1 MLFGAGKQ
9 GEWQYLLC
17 CNLQCC
23 LVQAS
28 KASGN
33 IYFVVICSVVF
44 GAGKQ
49 GEWQYLLCC
58 NLQCCLVQAR
68 RWERAVTLLCCVET
82 ECSACLNCRPT
93 GPLSLCVAVTS
104 ALFPGTTA
112 RAVSLGPFDWLLV
125 ALDIAIGTRA
135 LAVRV

>member
-1 MLFGAGKQ
+1 MQASKASGSIYFVVICSVAFGAGKQ

-23 LVQAS
+23 LVQSS

-58 NLQCCLVQAR
+58 NLQCCVWCRQAR
-68 RWERAVTLLCCVET
+68 RVAVSTLL
-82 ECSACLNCRPT
+82 
-93 GPLSLCVAVTS
+93 
-104 ALFPGTTA
+104 
-112 RAVSLGPFDWLLV
+112 
-125 ALDIAIGTRA
+125 
-135 LAVRV
+135 

>member
-58 NLQCCLVQAR
+58 NLQCCLVQASKASGSIYFVVICSVVWCSQAR
-68 RWERAVTLLCCVET
+68 RVAISTLL
-82 ECSACLNCRPT
+82 
-93 GPLSLCVAVTS
+93 
-104 ALFPGTTA
+104 
-112 RAVSLGPFDWLLV
+112 
-125 ALDIAIGTRA
+125 
-135 LAVRV
+135 